1 MQMFIWPCSQTMTY
15 SLPDNHFRSLTSC
28 TDNMTA
34 AIKNEIQTLSVLLRG
49 LCLKKSCTGV
59 VNLRCR
65 NVSTACV
72 KHNIKF
78 VPPVKAVSA
87 FASAS
92 PFQRNVV
99 CTGKSWAWIRWHCQ
113 WQDHLWHIYVNG
125 KKWGEH
131 KLSSTRT
138 SKIPNP
144 GNRQRNSAHTGRNG

>member
-15 SLPDNHFRSLTSC
+15 SLPVNHFRSLTSC

-59 VNLRCR
+59 INLRCR
-65 NVSTACV
+65 NVSTACL

-99 CTGKSWAWIRWHCQ
+99 CTGRSWAWAWSWLNPLTLSVTGPLVAYIR
-113 WQDHLWHIYVNG
+113 
-125 KKWGEH
+125 
-131 KLSSTRT
+131 
-138 SKIPNP
+138 P
-144 GNRQRNSAHTGRNG
+144 TGRNGESTNYPSWNQC